1 MNLKFITYLYLLF
14 FFSFSYTVLAQKKPA
29 KIWATAS
36 FNKNN
41 VMVGEPLVVTITVY
55 TSTWFTKPPVFEEIQ
70 IKGAL
75 LVRLE
80 QRSGAKTVTIG
91 RKQYP
96 AIEQRFVVYPNAI
109 GENTLPSFKVKT
121 TSPPEGDYK
130 GLERTVATK
139 ERKFMVQGPP
149 EGMDTSKWLT
159 AYDVT
164 ISETWDKPLKN
175 VTAGDVLERRIS
187 IRATGALAAAIP
199 PLDLT
204 SIDFGTLYPKTPIL
218 GNFQNTASFTGSRT
232 EIINYLIEKD
242 GTFTIPETSISWFSL
257 RTKQLESRKLGPIE
271 IKVAPNPDLAFIL
284 TRQKELQAE
293 LAKEEIPEILEEKP
307 FEFLGLNWWQLI
319 LSILAALSILKFSY
333 DKIRVIQFQN
343 RQRNKEKL
351 ESEAHYFQLVKEA
364 SKKGDTRLFFRQLM
378 FWYDRFRTEKYK
390 PELSDFI
397 TKSKDVVLS
406 DKLEDIMNYA
416 YREDKMEGTL
426 TEAETLFDELSKAR
440 NKSQSERE
448 RKTKEG
454 WIDLNPK

>member
-1 MNLKFITYLYLLF
+1 
-14 FFSFSYTVLAQKKPA
+14 
-29 KIWATAS
+29 
-36 FNKNN
+36 
-41 VMVGEPLVVTITVY
+41 MVGEPLVVTISVY

-96 AIEQRFVVYPNAI
+96 AIEQRFVIYPNAI

-164 ISETWDKPLKN
+164 ISETWDKPLN
-175 VTAGDVLERRIS
+175 NITAGDVLERRIS
-187 IRATGALAAAIP
+187 IRASGALAAAIP

-204 SIDFGTLYPKTPIL
+204 NFEFGTIYPKTPLL
-218 GNFQNTASFTGSRT
+218 GNFQNSASFTGSRT
-232 EIINYLIEKD
+232 EITNYLIEKD

-257 RTKQLESRKLGPIE
+257 RTKQLESAKLAAIE
-271 IKVAPNPDLAFIL
+271 IEVATNPDLAFIL

-307 FEFLGLNWWQLI
+307 FEFFGLNWWQLL
-319 LSILAALSILKFSY
+319 LSILATLSVFKLSY
-333 DKIRVIQFQN
+333 DKIRAIQFQN
-343 RQRNKEKL
+343 KKRNKEKL
-351 ESEAHYFQLVKEA
+351 ASEEHYFQLVGEA
-364 SKKGDTRLFFRQLM
+364 CKKGETKSFLRQLM

-390 PELSDFI
+390 PEFSDF
-397 TKSKDVVLS
+397 TMKSKDKVLS
-406 DKLEDIMNYA
+406 DKLDVINKYA
-416 YREDKMEGTL
+416 YGEDKIDANL
-426 TEAETLFDELSKAR
+426 TEAELLFNELSNAR
-440 NKSQSERE
+440 NKSQSEGD
-448 RKTKEG
+448 KITKEG

>member
-1 MNLKFITYLYLLF
+1 MKLKFITYLYLLLF
-14 FFSFSYTVLAQKKPA
+14 CSFSYTVLAQKKPA

-41 VMVGEPLVVTITVY
+41 VMVGEPLVVTISVY

-96 AIEQRFVVYPNAI
+96 AIEQRFVIYPNAI

-164 ISETWDKPLKN
+164 ISETWDKPLN
-175 VTAGDVLERRIS
+175 NITAGDVLERRIS
-187 IRATGALAAAIP
+187 IRASGALAAAIR
-199 PLDLT
+199 PLDST
-204 SIDFGTLYPKTPIL
+204 NIEFGTIYPKTPLL
-218 GNFQNTASFTGSRT
+218 GNFQNSASFTGSRT
-232 EIINYLIEKD
+232 EITNYLIEKD

-257 RTKQLESRKLGPIE
+257 RTKQLESAKLEAIE
-271 IKVAPNPDLAFIL
+271 IEVATNPDLAFIL

-307 FEFLGLNWWQLI
+307 FKFFGLNWWQLL
-319 LSILAALSILKFSY
+319 LSILATLSVLKLSY
-333 DKIRVIQFQN
+333 DKIRAIQFQN
-343 RQRNKEKL
+343 KKRNKEKL
-351 ESEAHYFQLVKEA
+351 ASEEHYFQLVGEA
-364 SKKGDTRLFFRQLM
+364 CKKGETKSFLRQLM

-390 PELSDFI
+390 PEFSDFAM
-397 TKSKDVVLS
+397 KSKDEVLS
-406 DKLEDIMNYA
+406 EKLDVINKYA
-416 YREDKMEGTL
+416 YREDKIDANL
-426 TEAETLFDELSKAR
+426 TEAEILFNELSNAR
-440 NKSQSERE
+440 NKSQSEGE
-448 RKTKEG
+448 RMTKEG

>member
-1 MNLKFITYLYLLF
+1 
-14 FFSFSYTVLAQKKPA
+14 
-29 KIWATAS
+29 
-36 FNKNN
+36 
-41 VMVGEPLVVTITVY
+41 MVGEPLVVTISVY

-96 AIEQRFVVYPNAI
+96 AIEQRFVIYPNAI

-164 ISETWDKPLKN
+164 ISETWDKPLTN
-175 VTAGDVLERRIS
+175 ITAGDVLERRIS
-187 IRATGALAAAIP
+187 IRASGALAAAIP
-199 PLDLT
+199 PLDST
-204 SIDFGTLYPKTPIL
+204 NIEFGTIYPKTPLL
-218 GNFQNTASFTGSRT
+218 GNFQNSASFTGSRI
-232 EIINYLIEKD
+232 EITNYLIEKD
-242 GTFTIPETSISWFSL
+242 GAFTIPETSISWFSL
-257 RTKQLESRKLGPIE
+257 RTKQLESVKLEAIE
-271 IKVAPNPDLAFIL
+271 IEVTANPDLAFIL

-293 LAKEEIPEILEEKP
+293 LVKEEIPEILEEKP
-307 FEFLGLNWWQLI
+307 FELFGLNWWQLL
-319 LSILAALSILKFSY
+319 LSLLATFSVLKLSY
-333 DKIRVIQFQN
+333 DKIRAIQFQN
-343 RQRNKEKL
+343 QKREKEKL
-351 ESEAHYFQLVKEA
+351 ASEAHYFQLVGEA
-364 SKKGDTRLFFRQLM
+364 CKKGETRLVLRQLM

-390 PELSDFI
+390 PEFSDF
-397 TKSKDVVLS
+397 TMKSKDEVLS
-406 DKLEDIMNYA
+406 DKLDVINKYA
-416 YREDKMEGTL
+416 YREDKIDDSL
-426 TEAETLFDELSKAR
+426 TEVETLFNELSNAR
-440 NKSQSERE
+440 NKSQSEGE
-448 RKTKEG
+448 KISKEG

>member
-1 MNLKFITYLYLLF
+1 MKLKFITYLYLLLF
-14 FFSFSYTVLAQKKPA
+14 CSFSYTVLAQKKPA

-41 VMVGEPLVVTITVY
+41 VMVGEPLVVTISVY
-55 TSTWFTKPPVFEEIQ
+55 TSTWFTKPPIFEEIQ

-96 AIEQRFVVYPNAI
+96 AIEQHFVIYPNAI

-164 ISETWDKPLKN
+164 ISETWDKPLN
-175 VTAGDVLERRIS
+175 NITAGDVLERRIS
-187 IRATGALAAAIP
+187 IRASGALAAAIP
-199 PLDLT
+199 PLDST
-204 SIDFGTLYPKTPIL
+204 NIEFGTIYPKTPLL
-218 GNFQNTASFTGSRT
+218 GNFQNSASFTGSRT
-232 EIINYLIEKD
+232 EITNYLIEKD

-257 RTKQLESRKLGPIE
+257 RTKQLESTKLEAIE
-271 IKVAPNPDLAFIL
+271 IEVATNPDLAFIL

-307 FEFLGLNWWQLI
+307 FEFFGLNWWQLL
-319 LSILAALSILKFSY
+319 LSILASLSVLKLSY
-333 DKIRVIQFQN
+333 DKIRAIQFQN
-343 RQRNKEKL
+343 KKRNKEKL
-351 ESEAHYFQLVKEA
+351 ASEEHYFQLVGEA
-364 SKKGDTRLFFRQLM
+364 CKKGETKSFLRQLM

-390 PELSDFI
+390 PEFSDFAM
-397 TKSKDVVLS
+397 KSKDEVLS
-406 DKLEDIMNYA
+406 EKLDVINKYA
-416 YREDKMEGTL
+416 YREDKIDANL
-426 TEAETLFDELSKAR
+426 TEAEILFNELSNAR
-440 NKSQSERE
+440 NKSQSEGE
-448 RKTKEG
+448 RMTKEG